1 MLRIDT
7 RSATPVAGV
16 IRAGAIVSVL
26 ALVGG
31 GGWMAIASVAGA
43 VIAPGFVKVDLNR
56 KVVQHQE
63 GGLVSKILVRN
74 GDRVA
79 QGQPLILLEDVR
91 VDAQAVLLQK
101 LADSEMARRSRLDAE
116 SAYPAVLR
124 FPDEFVRRGGEPA
137 VAEIMKRETALHAT
151 RRTALESELKHLAS
165 QILEV
170 EREAAALERQV
181 AAERRALEVQK
192 EELAMNAEL
201 AKQNFVQKTRV
212 MTLER
217 ATSEYTSR
225 MEERTAEL
233 AKTRQRGVELRLRAS
248 SLGNDFRKQA
258 AAELRDST
266 DKLVDLLERLRPSKD
281 AAQRQRIVAPAA
293 GEVVNLQVFT
303 PGAVIGPREVLA
315 EIVPDERKLVVEAN
329 VRPEDINYLK
339 AGVVANV
346 RLTAYKQRT
355 TPLLTGAVTYVS
367 GDRLTEQRQGQSFFV
382 AHVEIPETELAKAP
396 EIKLQAGMPAEVFFI
411 TDERTVLDYLLAPVT
426 NYLRRAGREPL

>member
-1 MLRIDT
+1 MLKIDT
-7 RSATPVAGV
+7 QSPYPVAGV
-16 IRAGAIVSVL
+16 IRAGAVVSVL

-31 GGWMAIASVAGA
+31 GGWMALASLAGA

-63 GGLVSKILVRN
+63 GGIVSRILVRN

-101 LADSEMARRSRLDAE
+101 LADSEMARGARLEAE
-116 SAYPAVLR
+116 RAYPAALR
-124 FPDEFVRRGGEPA
+124 FPQELSNRTGERP
-137 VAEIMKRETALHAT
+137 VAELMQRETALHAA
-151 RRTALESELKHLAS
+151 RRTALESELKFLAT
-165 QILEV
+165 QIREV
-170 EREAAALERQV
+170 ESEAGALSRQV
-181 AAERRALEVQK
+181 AAERRGLEIQK
-192 EELAMNAEL
+192 EELAMNEAL
-201 AKQNFVQKTRV
+201 LKQNFVQKTRV

-225 MEERTAEL
+225 MEERSAEL
-233 AKTRQRGVELRLRAS
+233 AKARQRSIELQLRVAG
-248 SLGNDFRKQA
+248 LEHNFRKQA
-258 AAELRDST
+258 ADELKDST

-281 AAQRQRIVAPAA
+281 AAVRQRIVAPAA

-315 EIVPDERKLVVEAN
+315 EILPDERKLIVEAN

-355 TPLLTGAVTYVS
+355 TPLLVGRVTYVS
-367 GDRLTEQRQGQSFFV
+367 GDRLLEQRQGQPFFV
-382 AHVEIPETELAKAP
+382 AHVEIPEAELAHTSD
-396 EIKLQAGMPAEVFFI
+396 IKLQAGMPAEVFFV